1 MLKTEKSD
9 EIDEKIEIPRWLRCR
24 IEMMCDV
31 KAWKIHGLK
40 SHDYYIIIERLL
52 HVMLRGYL
60 VDDI

>member
-1 MLKTEKSD
+1 M
-9 EIDEKIEIPRWLRCR
+9 DEKIKIPRWLRCR

-31 KAWKIHGLK
+31 KACKIHGLK